1 MFSKGYC
8 SQTQDNPTP
17 GNVSGHVP
25 DNSSCMQQTPPF
37 DVPVVNTREKKQSTP
52 LPNFELTQFM
62 IDLETKLL
70 QSLREL
76 IQHAVE
82 SLREHIEVELHG
94 FKKEIETLNSRVTEL
109 EEITVKRDENL
120 GDRRQIAHKQSI
132 TEEHTNESLN
142 VNASS
147 VDFEDQITQ
156 ISQMVKAQQQTIE
169 KGEREKRGKNVII
182 IGINEGEQH
191 TEKIVKDLLEGKL
204 GITPPPIQYCRRLG
218 QRNQTRSRPR
228 PILVAF
234 ETVEG
239 KKSVMR
245 KKSRLAGTSIY
256 INDDLTKDQQL
267 HERHMRNRRKELLK
281 QP

>member
-1 MFSKGYC
+1 M
-8 SQTQDNPTP
+8 
-17 GNVSGHVP
+17 
-25 DNSSCMQQTPPF
+25 
-37 DVPVVNTREKKQSTP
+37 
-52 LPNFELTQFM
+52 
-62 IDLETKLL
+62 
-70 QSLREL
+70 
-76 IQHAVE
+76 E

-109 EEITVKRDENL
+109 EEIRVKRDENL

-142 VNASS
+142 VNASP

-156 ISQMVKAQQQTIE
+156 LSQMVKAQQQTIE

-182 IGINEGEQH
+182 IGINENEQH

-204 GITPPPIQYCRRLG
+204 GTTPSPIHFCRRLG

-245 KKSRLAGTSIY
+245 KKSRLAGTSIC

-281 QP
+281 QPQYKDKKIKIYKGKLWIDGVSLQDVESTNENV